1 MALHP
6 TADASADEV
15 ASTNHSAAKRVQ
27 LHNADVELQCHTG
40 VWRARA
46 VFLSL
51 APPPHPQRGPL
62 EVYALYRQLAP
73 GSQMQA
79 QWNLLR
85 YTGSDAGQ
93 VQQQFLCS
101 KAKELQLTNVC
112 VASSAAP

>member
-1 MALHP
+1 
-6 TADASADEV
+6 
-15 ASTNHSAAKRVQ
+15 
-27 LHNADVELQCHTG
+27 
-40 VWRARA
+40 
-46 VFLSL
+46 
-51 APPPHPQRGPL
+51 
-62 EVYALYRQLAP
+62 
-73 GSQMQA
+73 MQA